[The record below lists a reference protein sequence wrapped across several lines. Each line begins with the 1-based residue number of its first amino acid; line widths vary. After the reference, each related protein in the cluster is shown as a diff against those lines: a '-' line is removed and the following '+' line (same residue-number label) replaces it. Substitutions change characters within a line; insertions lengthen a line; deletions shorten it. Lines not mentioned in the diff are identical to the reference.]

1 MFTIFVTFRN
11 GQSDDHYHP
20 EQYHASLFHSA
31 ATIQWPASLSIDWFY
46 KLCWHVSASRF
57 GALGHRLVGN
67 IATPFREI

>member
-1 MFTIFVTFRN
+1 MFTIFVTFHN

-46 KLCWHVSASRF
+46 KLCWHV
-57 GALGHRLVGN
+57 
-67 IATPFREI
+67 